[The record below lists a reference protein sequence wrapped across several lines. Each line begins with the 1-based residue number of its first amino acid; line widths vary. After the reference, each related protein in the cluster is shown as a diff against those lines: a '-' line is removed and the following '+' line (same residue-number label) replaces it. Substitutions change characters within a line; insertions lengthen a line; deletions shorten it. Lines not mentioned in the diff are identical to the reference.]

1 MNAEEFCDNKL
12 LLVAND
18 SLMHTRT
25 RIAHSFSCGMP
36 VLTHVSNTVYDKPLI
51 KDYNIIVASNFSE
64 FNKLIDRVFNDEID
78 LLKIS
83 INARKTFLQ
92 QYDISNMVKK
102 TYNLITNI

>member
-1 MNAEEFCDNKL
+1 
-12 LLVAND
+12 
-18 SLMHTRT
+18 MHTRT

-51 KDYNIIVASNFSE
+51 KNYNIIVASNFKE
-64 FNKLIDRVFNDEID
+64 YNKLIDRVFNDEID

-102 TYNLITNI
+102 TYNVINNI